1 VSRWRRREPEWPL
14 PGLAPDPSL
23 GEPADP
29 AVGPSTPSGVSSAH
43 RPAPAANAW
52 PDDAVLLT
60 YGELRRLIALH
71 LTLCASTMPHDRPWG
86 WMKALQLNGPS
97 WEAMGCPEVVEVT
110 IAPVSAAERAPG
122 R

>member
-1 VSRWRRREPEWPL
+1 MSRWRRREPEWPL

-86 WMKALQLNGPS
+86 WMKARARAVEDG
-97 WEAMGCPEVVEVT
+97 EAPLLLSEVLS
-110 IAPVSAAERAPG
+110 PPHLPPG
-122 R
+122 

>member
-1 VSRWRRREPEWPL
+1 MRWRRQRPEPEIPL

-29 AVGPSTPSGVSSAH
+29 ALN
-43 RPAPAANAW
+43 RPQPAANAW

-71 LTLCASTMPHDRPWG
+71 LTLCASTMTQDRPWV
-86 WMKALQLNGPS
+86 WIK
-97 WEAMGCPEVVEVT
+97 
-110 IAPVSAAERAPG
+110 ERARAVSEGEAPLLISEVLT